1 MAFMEM
7 YLGLLLR
14 VLFGA
19 AVPVVSRRVT
29 NPTTYA
35 LLLYI
40 SEPQLVR
47 PT

>member
-1 MAFMEM
+1 MAFREV
-7 YLGLLLR
+7 YLSLLLR
-14 VLFGA
+14 VLLGA

-35 LLLYI
+35 LLQNI
-40 SEPQLVR
+40 SEPQVVR